1 MKLNLKQ
8 NKLIQKRIISSYTSS
23 LISIALVLFVLS
35 IVGLIVLNEHKISNY
50 VKEKVGFTIFLKE
63 QVKEADMLELRKKLD
78 AMEIVKSTEFV
89 SAEEASKRLAQTLGK
104 EYIDLA
110 QGNPVPPSIEV
121 RLFAEF
127 ATAENFVKI
136 EQQMQNNEY
145 VDSIHYDRL
154 HIQTLN
160 ANIKSISLFL
170 LLFGFLLF
178 LISTVLIH
186 NTIRLTVYSKRFLI
200 NTMRLVGATNA
211 YIRSPFIIR
220 GAFQGLVSALLSI
233 LMLLVLIVFLQSEVK
248 EFVKYL
254 DFELLGIL
262 FLSIILI
269 GILLSVI
276 ATFFAVNKFLRIHK
290 DDLYI

>member
-35 IVGLIVLNEHKISNY
+35 IVGLIVFNEHKISNY

-276 ATFFAVNKFLRIHK
+276 ATYFAVNKFLRIHK